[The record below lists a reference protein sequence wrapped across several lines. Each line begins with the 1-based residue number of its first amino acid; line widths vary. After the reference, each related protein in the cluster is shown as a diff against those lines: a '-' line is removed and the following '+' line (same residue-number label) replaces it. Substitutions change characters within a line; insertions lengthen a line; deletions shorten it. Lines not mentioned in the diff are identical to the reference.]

1 MTTKLPGM
9 LALVLFFLSCG
20 TAPRQQEETGEY
32 ETPLRESF
40 MHNINKYCGNTL
52 SGEVFADHSRPEL
65 TGATVAFS
73 FEKCTEKEV
82 RINTLLP
89 GDEKVVI
96 ILTLIND
103 ELLLKHDVR
112 DARLSP
118 GQYTMYGGFSDDSG
132 NNLKQVFPV
141 HNFGGEM
148 WPGYENYAWEICID
162 KQEGTFEYIEMA
174 ENIIQKHYKA
184 TLPEL

>member
-1 MTTKLPGM
+1 MTTKYFGIFAM
-9 LALVLFFLSCG
+9 LYFFLSCG
-20 TAPRQQEETGEY
+20 TVSREQEETGKHD
-32 ETPLRESF
+32 TPAAESF
-40 MHNINKYCGNTL
+40 MHNISEYCGKTL

-65 TGATVAFS
+65 TGTTVEFS
-73 FEKCTEKEV
+73 FEKCTENEV

-89 GDEKVVI
+89 GDEKVII

-112 DARLSP
+112 DARLAP
-118 GQYTMYGGFSDDSG
+118 GQYTMYGGFSDDGG

-148 WPGYENYAWEICID
+148 WPGYENYAWEICIN

-184 TLPEL
+184 ALPEL